1 MALCSRDIL
10 VILTPLIH
18 ECRYH
23 SIYFYHFEF
32 LSSMSFSFVNRF
44 LVKFITKYF
53 IIFDAL
59 QWKPDWRC
67 TGA

>member
-1 MALCSRDIL
+1 MN
-10 VILTPLIH
+10 V
-18 ECRYH
+18 EYH

-53 IIFDAL
+53 IIFDAQ
-59 QWKPDWRC
+59 QWKPNWRC